1 MVKLP
6 DPGALGQSPN
16 LRGARGAQVDPRL
29 LRGGVGDVLEGA
41 MDSAKAYQQGGQA
54 IARSMG
60 TAGEA
65 LGRAAGG
72 DVALG
77 RTIQDVGGEAG
88 RATARAGAA
97 VSNAMEKSGD
107 YWAKAVREAGED
119 DKRAFNE
126 LGAAFQ
132 KTAGDI
138 VEFQLAQDKQDFARA
153 RTAEAIARDNLDQ
166 EFQRDKDYSTMPD
179 RYAARL
185 REINE
190 TSRGLIKNPA
200 FQSQYDSYSGLVQA
214 RSLNN
219 IKDRAFGVER
229 DINNASRQEG
239 LQGLE
244 DAAMRTKD
252 DVVRTENL
260 RTGQGRIDS
269 DVEKGYIT
277 AEQGQQEKRLWSQ
290 RYAKADIRSR
300 PPEEQLEILGRV
312 PVTREDNL
320 NRIIGVEG
328 TGKNPRSS
336 AVGVGQFTDET
347 WLATVQAKRPDL
359 MEGRSRDAV
368 LALKHNPT
376 LAKEM
381 TGHLYDNN
389 EKVLRGAGII
399 PSSGDMY
406 LAHFLGA
413 GTAAKAVKADPNTP
427 ISAIVSREAIEANP
441 TILSGKTV
449 GQVVA
454 WADGKM
460 GGSKRGTGTTA
471 DFISPEDRQ
480 VMQQQA
486 VVQLNAQRTQESHNI
501 RTQIELQLEEVK
513 VGNAV
518 LPPRDEILKRPGL
531 SDGDRLA
538 AIKVYD
544 TVAKERGNYADVLRL
559 YTTPGATANPF
570 DKDHRKGVDKL
581 YDALKGHMGA
591 GPAAEAIS
599 RKLKIVPEE
608 VVTDMRGALVSND
621 PKKVEAALQAATN
634 LMRNNEHAFA
644 GHQSTKGIT
653 DSADTFSYYVERLRF
668 TPAEAAERIIRE
680 GIDKDDRK
688 ANFKKR
694 LKDEK
699 IDDIIVK
706 NTDESELRQ
715 QFNEGWFFSKPGQ
728 IEYTPKQ
735 RDEFIQSYRELVQSN
750 YMEDADG
757 DVEKAKSKAITQLKR
772 GGGWGVTSVTG
783 RTVVTNFPPE
793 KAPVYSGIKDLSD
806 RIAKQAVDDVKTSTG
821 EAVDRSRIRLVPLP
835 KGGTSI
841 EFDAGRPPP
850 YMLMYQD
857 RNGTWQVHPQNFVAD
872 PRVMRGE
879 IISEN
884 VKASEAYR
892 QRLENLKRQGIPQM
906 YGEPVP

>member
-41 MDSAKAYQQGGQA
+41 LASSKAYQQGGQA

-88 RATARAGAA
+88 RATQRAGAA
-97 VSNAMEKSGD
+97 VAGAMERSGD
-107 YWAKAVREAGED
+107 YWARAVKEAGED
-119 DKRAFNE
+119 DRRAFNE

-138 VEFQLAQDKQDFARA
+138 VEFQLAQDKQDFAKA
-153 RTAEAIARDNLDQ
+153 QTAEAIARDNLNQ
-166 EFQRDKDYSTMPD
+166 EFQRDQDYATMPD
-179 RYAARL
+179 RYSARL
-185 REINE
+185 KEIHE
-190 TSRGLIKNPA
+190 TTGAMVKNPA
-200 FQSQYDSYSGLVQA
+200 MREKFTRDTSLIGT
-214 RSLNN
+214 RSVNN
-219 IKDRAFGVER
+219 IRDRAWGVEK
-229 DINNASRQEG
+229 DINNANRLEELEKLAEG
-239 LQGLE
+239 ALREGDEVARANNLLAGQRTI
-244 DAAMRTKD
+244 DAA
-252 DVVRTENL
+252 V
-260 RTGQGRIDS
+260 G
-269 DVEKGYIT
+269 KGYIN
-277 AEQGQQEKRLWSQ
+277 AADGVRQKRVFSE
-290 RYAKADIRSR
+290 RYSEASLESM
-300 PPEEQLEILGRV
+300 PPERQLEVIAAR
-312 PVTREDNL
+312 R
-320 NRIIGVEG
+320 
-328 TGKNPRSS
+328 
-336 AVGVGQFTDET
+336 AGQ
-347 WLATVQAKRPDL
+347 
-359 MEGRSRDAV
+359 
-368 LALKHNPT
+368 
-376 LAKEM
+376 
-381 TGHLYDNN
+381 
-389 EKVLRGAGII
+389 
-399 PSSGDMY
+399 
-406 LAHFLGA
+406 
-413 GTAAKAVKADPNTP
+413 
-427 ISAIVSREAIEANP
+427 
-441 TILSGKTV
+441 
-449 GQVVA
+449 
-454 WADGKM
+454 
-460 GGSKRGTGTTA
+460 TGTMA
-471 DFISPEDRQ
+471 DFIPAHRLDVVEEKATRKVTAKRTTEIRELGEQYERGIIEFNAGNSKLYPRKMLEDDPNLPSSLRNNLLRQ
-480 VMQQQA
+480 
-486 VVQLNAQRTQESHNI
+486 H
-501 RTQIELQLEEVK
+501 
-513 VGNAV
+513 
-518 LPPRDEILKRPGL
+518 
-531 SDGDRLA
+531 
-538 AIKVYD
+538 D
-544 TVAKERGNYADVLRL
+544 TASKERGNYNDVLRL

-581 YDALKGHMGA
+581 YDALKVHMGA

-599 RKLKIVPEE
+599 FKLKIVPEE

-680 GIDKDDRK
+680 GIDKDERK

-735 RDEFIQSYRELVQSN
+735 RDEFVQSYRELVQSN
-750 YMEDADG
+750 YMESADG
-757 DVEKAKSKAITQLKR
+757 DIEKAKSKAVAQLKR
-772 GGGWGVTSVTG
+772 GGGWGVTSVNGTNM
-783 RTVVTNFPPE
+783 VTNFPPE
-793 KAPVYSGIKDLSD
+793 KAPVYSGIRDLSS
-806 RIAKQAVDDVKTSTG
+806 RIAKQAVDDVKASTG
-821 EAVDRSRIRLVPLP
+821 EVLDRTRIRLVPLP

-879 IISEN
+879 ITAED

-892 QRLENLKRQGIPQM
+892 QRVQDISNQPGPAA
-906 YGEPVP
+906 P